1 MLNEK
6 ATAAAIATTTTTED
20 IVSQP
25 AGRVKLAAY
34 AAEKGATCWAIANAL
49 KQGGFRKCSA
59 AAISMAYR
67 PADTGVQL
75 VAQAFPVLYE
85 SFGAPS
91 RKLVKRSHAENRSKP
106 FRVYVRFSEIEYTAF
121 NEARGSRSAQAYAHE
136 IIINALKG
144 GRNEGFRHADA

>member
-25 AGRVKLAAY
+25 VGRVKLAAY

-49 KQGGFRKCSA
+49 KHNGFHKCSA

-85 SFGAPS
+85 NFGAPS
-91 RKLVKRSHAENRSKP
+91 RKLVKRSHAENRAKP
-106 FRVYVRFSEIEYTAF
+106 YRVSVRFTENEYMAF
-121 NEARGSRSAQAYAHE
+121 NAARGDISAQEWLH
-136 IIINALKG
+136 ALIM
-144 GRNEGFRHADA
+144 NSISEGARV

>member
-1 MLNEK
+1 MTKEK

-49 KQGGFRKCSA
+49 KQGGFRKCNA
-59 AAISMAYR
+59 GAISMAYR

-85 SFGAPS
+85 NFGAPS
-91 RKLVKRSHAENRSKP
+91 RKLVKRSYAENRAKP
-106 FRVYVRFSEIEYTAF
+106 FRVSVRFTESEYKAF
-121 NEARGSRSAQAYAHE
+121 NAARGDTSAQEFAHAL
-136 IIINALKG
+136 IVRALKG
-144 GRNEGFRHADA
+144 AENA

>member
-1 MLNEK
+1 MTKEK

-20 IVSQP
+20 IVAQP

-49 KQGGFRKCSA
+49 KQGGFRKCNA
-59 AAISMAYR
+59 GAISMAYR

-85 SFGAPS
+85 NFGAPS
-91 RKLVKRSHAENRSKP
+91 QKLVKRSHAENRAKP
-106 FRVYVRFSEIEYTAF
+106 YRVSVRFTESEYKAF
-121 NEARGSRSAQAYAHE
+121 NAARGDTSAQEFAH
-136 IIINALKG
+136 ALIM
-144 GRNEGFRHADA
+144 NSISEGVRV

>member
-1 MLNEK
+1 MTKEK

-49 KQGGFRKCSA
+49 KQGGFRKCNA
-59 AAISMAYR
+59 GAISMAYR

-85 SFGAPS
+85 NFGAPS
-91 RKLVKRSHAENRSKP
+91 RKLVKRSHAENRAKP
-106 FRVYVRFSEIEYTAF
+106 FRVSVRFTESEYKAF
-121 NEARGSRSAQAYAHE
+121 NAARGDTSAQEFAH
-136 IIINALKG
+136 ALIM
-144 GRNEGFRHADA
+144 NSISEGVRV

>member
-1 MLNEK
+1 MTKEK
-6 ATAAAIATTTTTED
+6 ATAAANATTTTTED

-49 KQGGFRKCSA
+49 KQGGFRKCNA
-59 AAISMAYR
+59 GAISMAYR

-91 RKLVKRSHAENRSKP
+91 RKLVKRSHAENRAKP
-106 FRVYVRFSEIEYTAF
+106 YRVSVRFTESEYRAF
-121 NEARGSRSAQAYAHE
+121 NAARGDTSAQEFAHAL
-136 IIINALKG
+136 IVRALKG
-144 GRNEGFRHADA
+144 AENA